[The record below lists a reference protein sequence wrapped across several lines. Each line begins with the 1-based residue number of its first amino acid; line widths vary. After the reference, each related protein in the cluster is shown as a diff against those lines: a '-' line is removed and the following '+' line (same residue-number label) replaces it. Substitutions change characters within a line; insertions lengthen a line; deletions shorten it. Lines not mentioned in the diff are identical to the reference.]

1 MQVDVAVLRWTTSGK
16 RVVDARDMRVAVS
29 AQNVLVV
36 HSHPLLARMV
46 CWRCGHWV
54 EDPRWLRITGAS
66 TARLA
71 NLSTVRLRAY
81 YGDNSRDTWVTE
93 CSPNCETQQMI
104 RELHELG
111 QRQGLPISLERP
123 LYELGVL
130 AKMIAV
136 LHEQELQQQQQLPH
150 GHQQRCADAEQPPL
164 PLQGPLATPP
174 PGPPALAQAP
184 PEAVSRMQ
192 RPLDSSYAWHP
203 RPAKAAPKTLARYY
217 SHLPLASAEEA
228 MQPDEVARAAQEEE
242 ARQGEEARA
251 GQEEPFFGPPAE
263 GSFFG
268 TPAPDASGS
277 SASGPQ
283 QWLADARTGQEEST
297 LVPPTESSFPWTPAP
312 FASGSSPSRPEQWS
326 SV

>member
-111 QRQGLPISLERP
+111 QRQARTTDKPR
-123 LYELGVL
+123 
-130 AKMIAV
+130 A
-136 LHEQELQQQQQLPH
+136 
-150 GHQQRCADAEQPPL
+150 PPL
-164 PLQGPLATPP
+164 
-174 PGPPALAQAP
+174 
-184 PEAVSRMQ
+184 
-192 RPLDSSYAWHP
+192 
-203 RPAKAAPKTLARYY
+203 
-217 SHLPLASAEEA
+217 
-228 MQPDEVARAAQEEE
+228 
-242 ARQGEEARA
+242 
-251 GQEEPFFGPPAE
+251 
-263 GSFFG
+263 
-268 TPAPDASGS
+268 
-277 SASGPQ
+277 
-283 QWLADARTGQEEST
+283 
-297 LVPPTESSFPWTPAP
+297 
-312 FASGSSPSRPEQWS
+312 
-326 SV
+326 